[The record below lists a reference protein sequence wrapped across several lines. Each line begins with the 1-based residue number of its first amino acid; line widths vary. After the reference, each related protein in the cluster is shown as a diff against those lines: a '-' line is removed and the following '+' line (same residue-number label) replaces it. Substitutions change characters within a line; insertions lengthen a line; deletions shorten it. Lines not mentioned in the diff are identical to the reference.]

1 MGDNDF
7 PAVMA
12 NGGQFL
18 SGYMQ
23 RKGLYQ
29 QSGTDIPEGSMRY
42 VVEQQLGGPLKGE
55 VEIAGLVRHPP
66 TQSSRLRTLT
76 LLLWINCSSG
86 ACSVQAF
93 PQNPSQALNFQV
105 LSDHADSTRQDLH

>member
-1 MGDNDF
+1 MVDNDF
-7 PAVMA
+7 PTVMA

-55 VEIAGLVRHPP
+55 VEIAGSPYDVPEEIDSSSIDELIESTRRRNPGKSFGP
-66 TQSSRLRTLT
+66 RWEEIQRNMPQIRSRLG
-76 LLLWINCSSG
+76 IKG
-86 ACSVQAF
+86 A
-93 PQNPSQALNFQV
+93 
-105 LSDHADSTRQDLH
+105 